1 MIGVRPD
8 RTCKSAAEGRLH
20 VTCLVKPPMDNLQ
33 VMAADCVQTWPEGPT
48 AGGTLTM
55 AVPLSWPGL
64 SLLRME
70 HVQTASSHNEL

>member
-55 AVPLSWPGL
+55 AVPLSWPGPVL
-64 SLLRME
+64 VADGTCADGE
-70 HVQTASSHNEL
+70 QPQ